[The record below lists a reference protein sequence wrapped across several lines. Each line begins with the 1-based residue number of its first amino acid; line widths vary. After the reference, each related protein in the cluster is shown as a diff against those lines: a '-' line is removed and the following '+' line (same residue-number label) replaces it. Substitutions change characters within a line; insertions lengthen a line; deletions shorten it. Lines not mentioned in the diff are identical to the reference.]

1 MKVTGYKSLIAS
13 VIVALLVILIGAG
26 CEITPKQKA
35 DAEYR
40 AEDLAFYDDDKYIE
54 RYLLYEDAGEYERY
68 IGGRYKRV
76 KYDGPHWGTLYET
89 GSYKKI
95 VDKDGET
102 EVITFRPKKRYDVNA
117 KDLKPMPAN
126 VIELETRKG
135 TITEQTLEI
144 EYFDEDYIWISILSS
159 PYFTR
164 IYKRQ

>member
-1 MKVTGYKSLIAS
+1 MKVTGYKSLIPS
-13 VIVALLVILIGAG
+13 VIMALLVSLIGTG

-40 AEDLAFYDDDKYIE
+40 AEGLAFYDDDKYIE

-102 EVITFRPKKRYDVNA
+102 GVITFRPKKQYDVNA

-126 VIELETRKG
+126 GIELETRKG
-135 TITEQTLEI
+135 TITERTLEI
-144 EYFDEDYIWISILSS
+144 EYFDKDYIRISIWSS

-164 IYKRQ
+164 IYERQ